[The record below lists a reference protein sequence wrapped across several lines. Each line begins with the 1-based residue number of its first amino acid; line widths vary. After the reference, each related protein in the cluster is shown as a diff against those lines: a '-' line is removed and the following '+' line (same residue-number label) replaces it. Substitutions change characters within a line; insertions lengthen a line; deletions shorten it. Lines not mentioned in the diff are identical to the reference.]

1 MAYEIG
7 KRLCILARTNLG
19 FYLESHSDDDGKTWS
34 NPTEYQKAPSTRLYI
49 GRLSSGQLIYVRSIS
64 DSARQGMKVCISE
77 DDGATWPYELILDTR
92 DKLSYPDL
100 EEGEKGEIFI
110 VYDRERD
117 NRIDLNRETWV
128 STAAKEILLAKI
140 TVQDIYNGKL
150 GENSYTSKVIS
161 KAEIDTVEK

>member
-1 MAYEIG
+1 M
-7 KRLCILARTNLG
+7 
-19 FYLESHSDDDGKTWS
+19 ESHSDDDGKTWS
-34 NPTEYQKAPSTRLYI
+34 NPTEYQNAPSTRLYI

-64 DSARQGMKVCISE
+64 DSVRQGMKVYISE

-92 DKLSYPDL
+92 DNLSYPDL
-100 EEGEKGEIFI
+100 DVCEDENGTIYI

-140 TVQDIYNGKL
+140 TVQDIYNGNL
-150 GENSYTSKVIS
+150 GENSYTAKVIS
-161 KAEIDTVEK
+161 KAEIDMVEK

>member
-1 MAYEIG
+1 
-7 KRLCILARTNLG
+7 
-19 FYLESHSDDDGKTWS
+19 
-34 NPTEYQKAPSTRLYI
+34 
-49 GRLSSGQLIYVRSIS
+49 
-64 DSARQGMKVCISE
+64 
-77 DDGATWPYELILDTR
+77 LDTR

-117 NRIDLNRETWV
+117 NRIDLNREIWV